1 MRNHPHSGKRLH
13 SITGLSASQAK
24 KSTGEHLAKRGASR
38 SRKGSQ
44 SKKSPRRRG
53 RLAVSRRAFLGRAA
67 GASTVIGTG
76 LLSPDVLLARDD
88 EHRHEAGRP
97 KAIKVGFGPF
107 APFGV
112 FIHHLPPL
120 PDAPLTDINEPSNI
134 TDFDGFVAFTRI
146 RGGGIGTDT
155 KTGQTQNLAFQADM
169 VSIRERL

>member
-1 MRNHPHSGKRLH
+1 MNRAG
-13 SITGLSASQAK
+13 
-24 KSTGEHLAKRGASR
+24 
-38 SRKGSQ
+38 
-44 SKKSPRRRG
+44 RRH
-53 RLAVSRRAFLGRAA
+53 LAVSRRAFLESAA
-67 GASTVIGTG
+67 GASTVLGTG
-76 LLSPDVLLARDD
+76 LLGPDVLLARDD